1 MASQNDQF
9 TPLRA
14 ARQLRRMRAFYTAGV
29 VLWTASSIWTGW
41 DSPGSR
47 PMWTSLLLLAVF
59 AALLGLACNW
69 LRGLDGDGEARAA
82 HHAAPRRAPAIRH
95 TSA

>member
-1 MASQNDQF
+1 MASQTDHF
-9 TPLRA
+9 SSLPA

-29 VLWTASSIWTGW
+29 VLWAASSIWTGW
-41 DSPGSR
+41 VSPGSR

-59 AALLGLACNW
+59 AVLLGLACRW
-69 LRGLDGDGEARAA
+69 LRGLESDRAA
-82 HHAAPRRAPAIRH
+82 GPAHRAAPRRVPAIRH